1 MILHSY
7 SAFFVIFCTI
17 IVHFYYFC
25 IVETLKTME
34 KLYEFM
40 ENQLDLI
47 TSQFV
52 RYKYEAIQWDN
63 RMLGLVGPRGVG
75 KTTLFLQHIKQHHS
89 LRDTLYV
96 TADHLYFSSHSLF
109 ETAETFNKNGGKF
122 FFIDEVHK
130 YDNWS
135 QELKLMYDAFPDLHV
150 YFTGSSILDIEK
162 GEADLSRRAPK
173 YLMQGLSFREFLA
186 IRHQIN
192 CPVFSLE
199 QILNHEARIPNV
211 KHPLVYFKEY
221 LKEGY
226 YPFGQDLDFETEL
239 NQVITRTIEVDI
251 PQFVNMNIGTVK
263 KLKKMMVILAALVP
277 YKPNMVSL
285 AGQIQASRNNIEDY
299 LVYMEKAGLIAQLRD
314 GTGGLGELGKVEK
327 IYLDNTNLMY
337 SLGDGEEDAGTIR
350 ETFFFNQMRVNQKVT
365 SSSLSDFDIKGMT
378 FEVGGK
384 SKGKRQIAEVK
395 KGYVV
400 KDDIEY
406 GYGNVV
412 PLWTFGLNY

>member
-1 MILHSY
+1 
-7 SAFFVIFCTI
+7 
-17 IVHFYYFC
+17 
-25 IVETLKTME
+25 ME

-40 ENQLDLI
+40 ENQLDLT

-52 RYKYEAIQWDN
+52 RYKYEAIHWGN

-89 LRDTLYV
+89 QRDTLYV

-251 PQFVNMNIGTVK
+251 PQFANMNIGTAK
-263 KLKKMMVILAALVP
+263 KLKKLMVILAALVP
-277 YKPNMVSL
+277 YKPNMASL

-327 IYLDNTNLMY
+327 IYLDNTNLMN
-337 SLGDGEEDAGTIR
+337 SLGDGEEDTGTIR

-384 SKGKRQIAEVK
+384 SKGKRQIAEAK

-412 PLWTFGLNY
+412 PLWAFGLNY

>member
-1 MILHSY
+1 
-7 SAFFVIFCTI
+7 
-17 IVHFYYFC
+17 
-25 IVETLKTME
+25 
-34 KLYEFM
+34 M
-40 ENQLDLI
+40 ENQLDLT

-52 RYKYEAIQWDN
+52 RYKYEAIHWDN

-186 IRHQIN
+186 I
-192 CPVFSLE
+192 
-199 QILNHEARIPNV
+199 
-211 KHPLVYFKEY
+211 KEY

-251 PQFVNMNIGTVK
+251 PQFANMNIGTAK
-263 KLKKMMVILAALVP
+263 KLKKLMVILAALVP
-277 YKPNMVSL
+277 CKPNMASL

-337 SLGDGEEDAGTIR
+337 NLGYGEEDAGTIR
-350 ETFFFNQMRVNQKVT
+350 ETFFYNQMRVNQKVT
-365 SSSLSDFDIKGMT
+365 SSSLSDFDIKDMT

-384 SKGKRQIAEVK
+384 SKGKRQIADAKE
-395 KGYVV
+395 GYVV

-412 PLWTFGLNY
+412 PLWAFGLNY